1 MANRTD
7 SFLNFIFENDFA
19 AYRTV
24 MIRYAVK
31 IIYAKF
37 ASQIHVQIIG
47 IIPRGIIFYNK
58 IAGDGSYYYPVKD
71 INHMSA

>member
-24 MIRYAVK
+24 MIK

-47 IIPRGIIFYNK
+47 IIPRGIIFYN
-58 IAGDGSYYYPVKD
+58 
-71 INHMSA
+71 